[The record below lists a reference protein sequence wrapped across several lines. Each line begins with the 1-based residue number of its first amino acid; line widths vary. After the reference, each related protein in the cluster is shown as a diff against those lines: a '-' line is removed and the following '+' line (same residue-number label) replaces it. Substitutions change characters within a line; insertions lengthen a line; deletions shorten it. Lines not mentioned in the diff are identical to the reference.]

1 MTIEILG
8 VIYHNVK
15 EIAKMA
21 NVTPY
26 TVREW
31 CKSGKIKS
39 RKIGREIYI
48 SEDEI
53 REFLEPER
61 KGE

>member
-8 VIYHNVK
+8 VVYYNVK
-15 EIAKMA
+15 DTAEMLNTTA
-21 NVTPY
+21 Y
-26 TVREW
+26 TVRDW
-31 CKSGKIKS
+31 CKEGKIKS

>member
-1 MTIEILG
+1 MTVEILG
-8 VIYHNVK
+8 IIYYNVK
-15 EIAKMA
+15 DAAKMM

-31 CKSGKIKS
+31 CKNNKIKS